1 MGALQVTGQQQP
13 PGLAAAAAQPNS
25 AAPLDIAS
33 SLLVE
38 FIENEVSQHLTLVQ
52 AATIEGQ
59 PAATVPARYPTRW
72 ADLRRILQKLAYNV
86 EASDPWKILGFSAYD
101 GPEPTEASL
110 LSRARVGAQLCGLAE
125 KKNVGIGMPH

>member
-1 MGALQVTGQQQP
+1 MRDLRLSTLAEADAGTLLWSGSLSQTGLSQNMGALQVTGQQQP

-25 AAPLDIAS
+25 AGLLDIAS

-52 AATIEGQ
+52 AATVDGQ
-59 PAATVPARYPTRW
+59 PAATVPVRYPTRW

-86 EASDPWKILGFSAYD
+86 
-101 GPEPTEASL
+101 
-110 LSRARVGAQLCGLAE
+110 
-125 KKNVGIGMPH
+125 